1 MIDRPSSGPS
11 IETLLSSLD
20 YESSIVLK
28 DIAACL
34 RSIWTLPRADQD
46 RVVAIIQSPRLRSW
60 ITASHSSVLFL
71 NANFKGTRR
80 LQAASFVS
88 AKLVDSAQPGEIERG
103 QQSNV
108 ISLTFFCG
116 EHLNSEDPDRGVHG
130 MMRSIIGQLLLSYEG
145 FDTSNIQTWTKVD
158 YNDVE
163 LLCSMFNG
171 LVSQLPAH
179 MIVFCVLDSIAPFEK
194 KRSLLEESTLVVQ
207 KLVDMVDR
215 PRDCCCTFK
224 LLLTSQWTSHELY
237 MIVDSRDVVWMPA
250 KVPAQG
256 GFTALKWSSS
266 IGASIDRLA
275 SM

>member
-1 MIDRPSSGPS
+1 
-11 IETLLSSLD
+11 
-20 YESSIVLK
+20 
-28 DIAACL
+28 
-34 RSIWTLPRADQD
+34 
-46 RVVAIIQSPRLRSW
+46 
-60 ITASHSSVLFL
+60 
-71 NANFKGTRR
+71 
-80 LQAASFVS
+80 
-88 AKLVDSAQPGEIERG
+88 
-103 QQSNV
+103 
-108 ISLTFFCG
+108 
-116 EHLNSEDPDRGVHG
+116 

-256 GFTALKWSSS
+256 GYTALKWSSS